1 MWKDGKTYFEESQS
15 RNVVFEI
22 KCAKKRKNRGIAVFQ
37 DYHIA
42 VLFFLRPYDP
52 IFSIWASLIFLRR
65 IFPTLDFGNSSVK

>member
-42 VLFFLRPYDP
+42 VLFFFKAL
-52 IFSIWASLIFLRR
+52 
-65 IFPTLDFGNSSVK
+65 